1 MILDKIKD
9 FFLRYTEEDRMNDVL
24 IDNIICM
31 FEKNKENITKEY
43 RWSNKIRYIGVDS
56 NFDLDVDYEY
66 GIASGYIKG
75 VESICVVSTQSSNY
89 VGPRIHESR
98 SYKKLVNVLM
108 EYERKVKFD
117 EESTLI
123 DNQTKLKQY
132 ILKKEC

>member
-43 RWSNKIRYIGVDS
+43 KSSDIRYHGVDS
-56 NFDLDVDYEY
+56 NFYLDVKYDY

-75 VESICVVSTQSSNY
+75 VESIRVVSTQSANY
-89 VGPRIHESR
+89 VFTRIHESR

-132 ILKKEC
+132 ILKKECK